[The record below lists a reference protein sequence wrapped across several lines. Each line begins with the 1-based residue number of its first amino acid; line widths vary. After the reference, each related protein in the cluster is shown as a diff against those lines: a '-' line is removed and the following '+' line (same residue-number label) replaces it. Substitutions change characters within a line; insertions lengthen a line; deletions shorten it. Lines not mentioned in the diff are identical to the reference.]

1 MEYLHNKGIVH
12 FDMKSANL
20 LLGHRDR
27 RVICK
32 VLTLSVM
39 PQEYAVM
46 AQHPT
51 IAMDMRWHMLWM
63 FGASHTRCYVHLR
76 RWLTSGCRSR
86 SSRHM

>member
-32 VLTLSVM
+32 VLALLVKSQSM
-39 PQEYAVM
+39 
-46 AQHPT
+46 
-51 IAMDMRWHMLWM
+51 
-63 FGASHTRCYVHLR
+63 
-76 RWLTSGCRSR
+76 
-86 SSRHM
+86 